1 MNFAHAVIA
10 LTGLLICPASPLM
23 AVDEQ
28 VFSGPQAGEKLPSF
42 SFRQVLAG
50 PPGELL
56 DPVRTANG
64 RPLVLIFVHDV
75 NRQSISFARVLASYT
90 SGRRNEGVNTAVVL
104 LEDDASAGEAQLRR
118 ISHALAPDVPTGVS
132 VDGREGPGSLGLNRN
147 VTLTILVAHKDA
159 VTASFALVQPS
170 LQADLPKV
178 LQSVVDVAGGTV
190 PKPEELEGMPKQ
202 GRMQEQSGAA
212 PNLRP
217 LLTPL
222 IRRDASVED
231 VDRAAKVI
239 EERSAADPAVRQEL
253 ARIARTIVDSGKLEN
268 YGTAK
273 AQEYLRRWARE
284 FSSPAPP
291 RAPRR

>member
-1 MNFAHAVIA
+1 MHLSAASA
-10 LTGLLICPASPLM
+10 LFITLFLHFGMSLKA
-23 AVDEQ
+23 ADEP
-28 VFSGPQAGEKLPSF
+28 VFSGPQPGEALPQF

-50 PPGELL
+50 PAGELL
-56 DPVRTANG
+56 DPVQTAAG
-64 RPLVLIFVHDV
+64 RPLVLIFIHDV
-75 NRQSISFARVLASYT
+75 NRQSIGFSRVLSGYT
-90 SGRRNEGVNTAVVL
+90 HKRRSEGLSTAVVL

-118 ISHALAPDVPTGVS
+118 ISHALTPEVPTGVS

-147 VTLTILVAHKDA
+147 VTLTILVAQKNE
-159 VTASFALVQPS
+159 VTANFALVQPS

-178 LQSVVDVAGGTV
+178 LEAIVHIAGGTV
-190 PKPEELEGMPKQ
+190 PDLEQLEGMPKK
-202 GRMQEQSGAA
+202 GRMTEQPGSV

-231 VDRAAKVI
+231 VDRAAKEI
-239 EERSAADPAVRQEL
+239 EDKAAADAAVKKEV

-273 AQEYLRRWARE
+273 AQEYLSRWARE
-284 FSSPAPP
+284 FNKPESPQE
-291 RAPRR
+291 PRR